1 MAEPRCGLVRV
12 DPAIRVGLLG
22 LPDAADDLIWGEKGC
37 SSNISAV
44 FPSGVNGGARVGA
57 GADAR
62 VGSGIGAIAGVG
74 AGAGVG
80 AVVGVVAGK
89 GAGASVGGGAHA
101 GANVFPST
109 TAVVLVG
116 DVGRD
121 STSWPDMIRTPFPST
136 PTSSNSCQPLS
147 NVRNY

>member
-22 LPDAADDLIWGEKGC
+22 LPDAADDLIWGEMGR
-37 SSNISAV
+37 SSDISAV
-44 FPSGVNGGARVGA
+44 FPSGVNGGARVG
-57 GADAR
+57 
-62 VGSGIGAIAGVG
+62 SGVGAIAGVG

-80 AVVGVVAGK
+80 AVVGVVAGE

>member
-1 MAEPRCGLVRV
+1 M
-12 DPAIRVGLLG
+12 DPAIRVGLRG
-22 LPDAADDLIWGEKGC
+22 LPDVADDLIWGERGR
-37 SSNISAV
+37 SSDISAI
-44 FPSGVNGGARVGA
+44 FPSGVNACARVA
-57 GADAR
+57 
-62 VGSGIGAIAGVG
+62 SGVGAIAGVG
-74 AGAGVG
+74 VGAGVG
-80 AVVGVVAGK
+80 AGVGVVEGK
-89 GAGASVGGGAHA
+89 GAGASVGGGAHV

-136 PTSSNSCQPLS
+136 PTSSNNCQPLS

>member
-1 MAEPRCGLVRV
+1 M
-12 DPAIRVGLLG
+12 DPAIRVGLRG
-22 LPDAADDLIWGEKGC
+22 LPDVADDLIWGEKGR
-37 SSNISAV
+37 SSAISAI
-44 FPSGVNGGARVGA
+44 FPSGVNAGARVGS
-57 GADAR
+57 D
-62 VGSGIGAIAGVG
+62 VGAIAGVG
-74 AGAGVG
+74 VDAGVGAGVG
-80 AVVGVVAGK
+80 MVAGK
-89 GAGASVGGGAHA
+89 GAGASAGGGAHA

-136 PTSSNSCQPLS
+136 PTSSNNCQPLS

>member
-22 LPDAADDLIWGEKGC
+22 LPDAADDLIWGEKGR

>member
-1 MAEPRCGLVRV
+1 MAEPRCGLVWV
-12 DPAIRVGLLG
+12 DPAIRVGLRG
-22 LPDAADDLIWGEKGC
+22 LPDVADDLIWGEKGR
-37 SSNISAV
+37 SSEISAI
-44 FPSGVNGGARVGA
+44 FPSGVNAGAGVGA
-57 GADAR
+57 GAGAR
-62 VGSGIGAIAGVG
+62 VGSGVGAIAGVG
-74 AGAGVG
+74 AGVG
-80 AVVGVVAGK
+80 IVAGK
-89 GAGASVGGGAHA
+89 GAGASAGGGAHA

-136 PTSSNSCQPLS
+136 PTSSNNCQPLS